1 MPTSATGC
9 CSRRA
14 AAGGFTLLELLVV
27 LAILGIVSSLIAIS
41 TTPDVRQQASHEA
54 ARLQLVLE
62 LAAQEAQMTGRPI
75 AWVAEGGS
83 YRFLQADL
91 ERRWQPVTQDPSLVP
106 RRLSEGMRI
115 ENVYI
120 EGQVLPPGSWLIF
133 ASTATPLFR
142 IDVEAPQGGFML
154 RARPNGRVD
163 LIARGA
169 AS

>member
-1 MPTSATGC
+1 MRTSATGC
-9 CSRRA
+9 CSRRCA
-14 AAGGFTLLELLVV
+14 HGGFTLIELIVV
-27 LAILGIVSSLIAIS
+27 LAILGVVSALVTLA
-41 TTPDVRQQASHEA
+41 TAPDPRQQANHEA

-75 AWVAEGGS
+75 AWVAEERG

-91 ERRWQPVTQDPSLVP
+91 ERRWQPVTQDTSLLP

-120 EGQVLPPGSWLIF
+120 EGRRLPPGGWLIF
-133 ASTATPLFR
+133 ASTAAPLFR
-142 IDVEAPQGGFML
+142 VEVEGPQGGYVL

-163 LIARGA
+163 LITRGA
-169 AS
+169 T

>member
-1 MPTSATGC
+1 
-9 CSRRA
+9 
-14 AAGGFTLLELLVV
+14 LVV
-27 LAILGIVSSLIAIS
+27 LAILGVLSALVALS
-41 TTPDVRQQASHEA
+41 TTPDARQQATNEA
-54 ARLQLVLE
+54 SRLQLVLE

-91 ERRWQPVTQDPSLVP
+91 ERRWQPVTDDTSLVP
-106 RRLSEGMRI
+106 RKLAEGMRI

-120 EGQVLPPGSWLIF
+120 EGQLLPPGSWLVF

-142 IDVEAPQGGFML
+142 VEIDAPQGGFVL
-154 RARPNGRVD
+154 RARPSGRVD

-169 AS
+169 T